1 MSERCECIDLPPN
14 GRFVVGNRY
23 LWDII
28 IDGIGVK
35 DEEERLIGFGEIN
48 WLWYFKK
55 LSEESG

>member
-1 MSERCECIDLPPN
+1 MSGRCECIALPPN
-14 GRFVVGNRY
+14 GRFVVGNQY
-23 LWDII
+23 LWDMI

-35 DEEERLIGFGEIN
+35 DEEKRLIGFGEIN